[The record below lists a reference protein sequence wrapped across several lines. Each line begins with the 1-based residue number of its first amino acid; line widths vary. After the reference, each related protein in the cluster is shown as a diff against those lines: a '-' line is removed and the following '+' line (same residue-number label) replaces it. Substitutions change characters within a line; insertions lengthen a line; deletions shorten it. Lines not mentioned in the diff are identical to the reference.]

1 MSDDS
6 TEGTILEKKVGDVIV
21 RVTAR
26 PNEKPIEVYER
37 LEWISG
43 EIRNRQTLEDA
54 ISKIKTHFQFTG
66 DNLTTTGIN
75 TDYHRVMLS
84 LIFNF
89 NKCMGAT
96 DVSNEWGGINTGNV
110 SRVFT
115 GSKKST
121 KKYVGHFERCDDKK
135 YRFTNAGL
143 TYALNIGLSEI
154 LAEIEEE
161 SD

>member
-1 MSDDS
+1 MSEDS

-26 PNEKPIEVYER
+26 PNEKAIEVYER
-37 LEWISG
+37 LERISG
-43 EIRNRQTLEDA
+43 EIRNRQTLEDT
-54 ISKIKTHFQFTG
+54 ISRIRTHFQMID
-66 DNLTTTGIN
+66 DNLTATGIN

-89 NKCMGAT
+89 NKCIGAT

-115 GSKKST
+115 GSKEST
-121 KKYVGHFERCDDKK
+121 KKYKGHFEKCEDGG
-135 YRFTNAGL
+135 YRFTKEGL
-143 TYALNIGLSEI
+143 DYALEIGI
-154 LAEIEEE
+154 IEVLGIPK
-161 SD
+161 